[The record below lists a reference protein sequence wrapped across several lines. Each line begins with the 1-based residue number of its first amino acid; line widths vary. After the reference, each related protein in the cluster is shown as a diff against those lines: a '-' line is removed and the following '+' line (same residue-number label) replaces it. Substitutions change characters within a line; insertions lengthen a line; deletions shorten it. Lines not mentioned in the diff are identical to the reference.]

1 MSRNNENLYKVLI
14 IFGVSGL
21 IFWAFMPKKITA
33 VAATLPT
40 PAKGFDSSNAPKAD
54 IANADVVA
62 NAYKSALSAGEPASQ
77 LTELNKELLRE
88 FGMRCYKDQNTNK
101 LIVCDATGNIV
112 TTK

>member
-1 MSRNNENLYKVLI
+1 MTRSNENLYKVLI

-21 IFWAFMPKKITA
+21 LFWAFMPKSTA
-33 VAATLPT
+33 AATPTLPA
-40 PAKGFDSSNAPKAD
+40 PSKGFDSSNAPKAD
-54 IANADVVA
+54 IANADIVA

-77 LTELNKELLRE
+77 LTELNKELVKE

-101 LIVCDATGNIV
+101 LIVCDSAGNVI